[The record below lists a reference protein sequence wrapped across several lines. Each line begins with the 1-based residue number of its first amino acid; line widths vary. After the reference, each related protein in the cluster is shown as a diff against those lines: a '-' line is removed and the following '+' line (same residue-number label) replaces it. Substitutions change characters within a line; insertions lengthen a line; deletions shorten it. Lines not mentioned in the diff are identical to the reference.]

1 MAVPPASGTLQ
12 SSLDE
17 AHAATAAPSSSKG
30 STDVIRVMLR
40 EQKREC
46 ATLHANPLFK
56 EFRDRQKRSSRTGH
70 GHDAQAPPVIED
82 LEAGER
88 LTDSVQHSSASY
100 GLRCPTTSRALQ
112 NEPAHWHDCNLQQQ
126 ITVASGCPTPQP
138 GCLAGKHDVEA
149 AAHAW
154 CALLPQSWSSAF
166 VCAEGQARLIDFI
179 KSAAAEREAAPA
191 GVWANFGKPYA
202 CLGELQQVCAH
213 RMCLIAPFQSN
224 TWTGCL

>member
-1 MAVPPASGTLQ
+1 MAAPSAAGTLQ

-88 LTDSVQHSSASY
+88 LIGSVQRSSASY
-100 GLRCPTTSRALQ
+100 SLRCPTTSRALQ
-112 NEPAHWHDCNLQQQ
+112 NQCAHWHACNLQQQ
-126 ITVASGCPTPQP
+126 STAPSGCPTPQP
-138 GCLAGKHDVEA
+138 GCLAAKHDVKQQ
-149 AAHAW
+149 
-154 CALLPQSWSSAF
+154 LLHGMLCCSQPLLIC
-166 VCAEGQARLIDFI
+166 VCLCRG
-179 KSAAAEREAAPA
+179 
-191 GVWANFGKPYA
+191 
-202 CLGELQQVCAH
+202 
-213 RMCLIAPFQSN
+213 
-224 TWTGCL
+224 TGTAD

>member
-1 MAVPPASGTLQ
+1 MAAPSAAGTLQ

-82 LEAGER
+82 LEAGEC
-88 LTDSVQHSSASY
+88 LIGSVQRSSASDHY
-100 GLRCPTTSRALQ
+100 YYASIQANMALYIHSAHLHVLRACSSKAHTLGMSNSSARDALQ
-112 NEPAHWHDCNLQQQ
+112 ESM
-126 ITVASGCPTPQP
+126 T
-138 GCLAGKHDVEA
+138 
-149 AAHAW
+149 
-154 CALLPQSWSSAF
+154 
-166 VCAEGQARLIDFI
+166 
-179 KSAAAEREAAPA
+179 
-191 GVWANFGKPYA
+191 
-202 CLGELQQVCAH
+202 
-213 RMCLIAPFQSN
+213 
-224 TWTGCL
+224 